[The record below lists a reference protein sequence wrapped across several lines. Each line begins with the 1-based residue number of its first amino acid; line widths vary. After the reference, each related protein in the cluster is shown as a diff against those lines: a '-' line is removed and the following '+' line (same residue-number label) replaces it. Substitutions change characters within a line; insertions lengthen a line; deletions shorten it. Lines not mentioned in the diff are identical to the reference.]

1 MAQIIDARTF
11 FLELHPLASGER
23 PLARNLDGQR
33 VDEAR
38 IDQHL
43 VMKMRAGDDAGCA
56 DIADNFSLPHLHSG
70 RDAFAEA
77 EHVGVGGV
85 VAVGMSDADVVAV
98 LAFAPSLLDHA
109 RACREDRRAR
119 RRRPVDAGVHAPL
132 VEQRRKGKPGLPAT
146 LEKPGLARLC
156 DHSVALIV
164 KSRVRALLMLRGK
177 SKDEADEFVERF
189 SGHSLR
195 AGYVT
200 SGAGLNM
207 PTYRLQQHT
216 RHKSP
221 AMIGVYVRE
230 ADKWNKN
237 GLDGLGF

>member
-1 MAQIIDARTF
+1 
-11 FLELHPLASGER
+11 
-23 PLARNLDGQR
+23 
-33 VDEAR
+33 
-38 IDQHL
+38 
-43 VMKMRAGDDAGCA
+43 
-56 DIADNFSLPHLHSG
+56 
-70 RDAFAEA
+70 
-77 EHVGVGGV
+77 
-85 VAVGMSDADVVAV
+85 
-98 LAFAPSLLDHA
+98 
-109 RACREDRRAR
+109 
-119 RRRPVDAGVHAPL
+119 
-132 VEQRRKGKPGLPAT
+132 
-146 LEKPGLARLC
+146 
-156 DHSVALIV
+156 
-164 KSRVRALLMLRGK
+164 MLRGK
-177 SKDEADEFVERF
+177 SKTEADELVERF